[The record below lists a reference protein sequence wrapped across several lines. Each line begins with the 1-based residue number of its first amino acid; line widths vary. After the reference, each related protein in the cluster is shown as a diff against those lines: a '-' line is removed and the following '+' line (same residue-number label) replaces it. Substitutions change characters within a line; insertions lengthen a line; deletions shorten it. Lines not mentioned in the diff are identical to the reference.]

1 MKKFLVVTILSVVV
15 VSSFLLPASAASEGE
30 LIGYLS
36 NRGMSD
42 PFSWRVIGLDYQNPT
57 ELYLAPNSVFIIQG
71 VLFTTDAYGRI
82 PDGVSISAFGD
93 DLWVVWD
100 YSTSVPNRYAIA
112 TDSIGQDWFYRP
124 NSTIGIYAYGGSATD
139 YQTGYS
145 AGYNDG
151 YERGESDGY
160 AQGESVGYQNGYQE
174 AEERY
179 EGEYERG
186 RLAGYREGLET
197 AENGDWKA
205 LFSAVVDAP
214 IQTLQGMFN
223 FEILGFDMRLAIG
236 GVLTLCVTLIVVKLF
251 LAKG

>member
-1 MKKFLVVTILSVVV
+1 MKKFLVVTALFIVV
-15 VSSFLLPASAASEGE
+15 VSSFLLPASAATEGE

-42 PFSWRVIGLDYQNPT
+42 SFSWRVIGLDYQNPT
-57 ELYLAPNSVFIIQG
+57 ELYLAPNSTFIIQG
-71 VLFTTDAYGRI
+71 VIFTTDGYGRI
-82 PDGVSISAFGD
+82 PYNTSFRAFD
-93 DLWVVWD
+93 YDLWVKFD
-100 YSTSVPNRYAIA
+100 YSATVPNRYLIA
-112 TDSIGQDWFYRP
+112 EDSSGDDWLYRP
-124 NSTIGIYAYGGSATD
+124 NSTIGIYAYGGSVTD
-139 YQTGYS
+139 YQAGYS

-151 YERGESDGY
+151 YTRGESDGY

-174 AEERY
+174 AQEQY
-179 EGEYERG
+179 SGDYERG

-236 GVLTLCVTLIVVKLF
+236 GILTLCVTLIVVKLF